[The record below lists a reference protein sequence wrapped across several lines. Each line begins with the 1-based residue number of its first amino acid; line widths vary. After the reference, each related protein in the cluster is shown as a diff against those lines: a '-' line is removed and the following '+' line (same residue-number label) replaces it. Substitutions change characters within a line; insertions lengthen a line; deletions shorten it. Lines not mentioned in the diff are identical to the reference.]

1 MRTAIMKGHSSYIT
15 HIDFSRNSKYLQ
27 SNSGDYEL
35 MFWDVRNGK
44 QITSASS
51 LRDKEWETWT
61 CTIGWPV
68 QGNNDDNYALCC
80 GALTLWGTLGL
91 CGIPLGDTRSF
102 LWGTLGLSFGAHSV
116 FPLGHTRSF
125 LSCSLVPPFL
135 LTPVLL
141 SSFSRFSS
149 GIWPPE
155 ADGTDIN
162 SVDRSPDQTLLATAD
177 DFGKVKLFRY
187 PAPQPKGSAF
197 RVSNGHSS
205 HVTNVRF
212 LQDGQTVISTGGND
226 RCIFHWDVVG
236 AKVNKHNTK
245 KGRKGHSEHPP
256 KAPQAKGKKKAR
268 RRRRRR

>member
-1 MRTAIMKGHSSYIT
+1 VEIYDSDLNEKVKGISVCREWIQDLKYSPDTKHLAVSSHDNKIYIFDRKTYMRTAIMKGHSSYIT
-15 HIDFSRNSKYLQ
+15 HIDFSQNSKYLQ

-68 QGNNDDNYALCC
+68 QG
-80 GALTLWGTLGL
+80 
-91 CGIPLGDTRSF
+91 
-102 LWGTLGLSFGAHSV
+102 
-116 FPLGHTRSF
+116 
-125 LSCSLVPPFL
+125 
-135 LTPVLL
+135 
-141 SSFSRFSS
+141 
-149 GIWPPE
+149 IWPPE

-162 SVDRSPDQTLLATAD
+162 SVDRSPDQQLLATAD

-226 RCIFHWDVVG
+226 RCIFHWDVVS
-236 AKVNKHNTK
+236 AKVNKHNTRNK
-245 KGRKGHSEHPP
+245 HTTKTGRKGQQNEHPP
-256 KAPQAKGKKKAR
+256 KAPQAKSNRRPKKPSSSR

>member
-1 MRTAIMKGHSSYIT
+1 
-15 HIDFSRNSKYLQ
+15 
-27 SNSGDYEL
+27 
-35 MFWDVRNGK
+35 
-44 QITSASS
+44 
-51 LRDKEWETWT
+51 
-61 CTIGWPV
+61 
-68 QGNNDDNYALCC
+68 
-80 GALTLWGTLGL
+80 
-91 CGIPLGDTRSF
+91 
-102 LWGTLGLSFGAHSV
+102 
-116 FPLGHTRSF
+116 
-125 LSCSLVPPFL
+125 L

-256 KAPQAKGKKKAR
+256 KAPQAKSKKKPKKPHSSSR